1 MDSGQQRKSTA
12 WPKVHIIYFMLA
24 AFDLLA
30 VGGGLYLSH
39 RLSGIF
45 EESVATNEEWNRR
58 FTAVWSLGDLASAI
72 TAPGSNVFVSKNV
85 AAEKENLNRATK
97 TMEARIEAART
108 EISANIPA
116 ELADRPLRTLI
127 NVDQALS
134 TLVAN
139 GRRALADFERGDMV
153 NAAQSLALMDK
164 GYAMVKSRTKNAA
177 EAVRDLQSD
186 YANGYLA
193 QVKALKRYEFIIGGG
208 ILFMVCCVVFYG
220 HWVGNL
226 MKRKYQELEQANAGA
241 ETARTEAENF
251 ASQLQGVND
260 DVVRLN
266 RDLEDNLT
274 KLRDAQ
280 DELVRRGRMAQL
292 GQLTA
297 TVAHEIRNPLG
308 AVRTSAYLLERKTKD
323 KGLGI
328 EPQLERITNGVMR
341 CDNIITQLLDFAR
354 SSALSV
360 KDADFDGWLTKVLE
374 DEVPKLP
381 SAVTVEFNPGAPNL
395 TVSFDEAR
403 LQRAV
408 INLLSNA
415 SEAMV
420 GNGQDPSKF
429 ATANPKI
436 IVTTARSA
444 RGIEI
449 AVKDNGP
456 GISEANMKKIME
468 PLFTTK
474 NFGTGLGLPAIEK
487 IMDLHGGGLEVAS
500 KLNEGACFTLWL
512 PTSQASKAA
521 A

>member
-1 MDSGQQRKSTA
+1 MNSGQRRAATA
-12 WPKVHIIYFMLA
+12 WPKVHIIYFILA
-24 AFDLLA
+24 AFDLMA

-39 RLSGIF
+39 KLSNIF
-45 EESVATNEEWNRR
+45 EESVATNDEWNKR
-58 FTAVWSLGDLASAI
+58 FTAVWSLGDLASAV
-72 TAPGSNVFVSKNV
+72 TAPGSNVFVSKN
-85 AAEKENLNRATK
+85 AAVERANLDRAAKILET
-97 TMEARIEAART
+97 RIETARA
-108 EISANIPA
+108 EIAANIPA
-116 ELADRPLRTLI
+116 DLADRPLRSLI
-127 NVDQALS
+127 NIDQALS

-139 GRRALADFERGDMV
+139 GRRALMDFERGDMV
-153 NAAQSLALMDK
+153 HAAQSLALMDK

-177 EAVRDLQSD
+177 EAIRDLQAE
-186 YANGYLA
+186 YGNGYLA
-193 QVKALKRYEFIIGGG
+193 QVKSLKRFEFFIGGG

-220 HWVGNL
+220 HWVGSL
-226 MKRKYQELEQANAGA
+226 MKRKYQELEGANAGA
-241 ETARTEAENF
+241 ETARAEAEDF
-251 ASQLQGVND
+251 ASQLQGVNH

-266 RDLEDNLT
+266 RDLEDNLN

-328 EPQLERITNGVMR
+328 EPQLERITNGVVR

-354 SSALSV
+354 SSALTV

-374 DEVPKLP
+374 EEVGKLP
-381 SAVTVEFNPGAPNL
+381 SVVTVEFNPGIPGLFVA
-395 TVSFDEAR
+395 FDEAR

-408 INLLSNA
+408 INLLANA

-420 GNGQDPSKF
+420 GNGSDSSKF
-429 ATANPKI
+429 ACANPKI
-436 IVTTARSA
+436 TVTTAQRA
-444 RGIEI
+444 RGVEI

-487 IMDLHGGGLEVAS
+487 IMDLHGGGLEITS
-500 KLNEGACFTLWL
+500 KPGEGACFTLWL
-512 PTSQASKAA
+512 PLTQVKQDAA
-521 A
+521 

>member
-1 MDSGQQRKSTA
+1 MDSGQRQAATA
-12 WPKVHIIYFMLA
+12 WPKVHIIYFILA
-24 AFDLLA
+24 AFDLMA
-30 VGGGLYLSH
+30 VAGGLYLSH
-39 RLSGIF
+39 RLSNLF
-45 EESVATNEEWNRR
+45 EESVATNDEWNKR

-72 TAPGSNVFVSKNV
+72 ATPGSNVFVSKNV
-85 AAEKENLNRATK
+85 AVERVNLDRAVK
-97 TMEARIEAART
+97 VLEARIELARA
-108 EISANIPA
+108 EITANIPA
-116 ELADRPLRTLI
+116 DLADRPLRTLI
-127 NVDQALS
+127 NIDQALS

-139 GRRALADFERGDMV
+139 GQRALADYERGDMI

-164 GYAMVKSRTKNAA
+164 GHAMVKSRSKNAA
-177 EAVRDLQSD
+177 EAVRDLQAD
-186 YANGYLA
+186 YANGYLT
-193 QVKALKRYEFIIGGG
+193 QVKALKRYEFFIGGG

-220 HWVGNL
+220 HWVGSL
-226 MKRKYQELEQANAGA
+226 MKRKYQELERANAGA
-241 ETARTEAENF
+241 ETARGEAENF

-328 EPQLERITNGVMR
+328 EPQLERITNGVVR

-360 KDADFDGWLTKVLE
+360 KDAEFDGWLTKVLE

-381 SAVTVEFNPGAPNL
+381 GVVTVEYSPGAPGL
-395 TVSFDEAR
+395 SVSFDEAR

-408 INLLSNA
+408 INLLTNA

-420 GNGQDPSKF
+420 GNGTDPSKF
-429 ATANPKI
+429 ACTDPKI
-436 IVTTARSA
+436 TITTVLSA
-444 RGIEI
+444 RGAEI
-449 AVKDNGP
+449 TVKDNGP
-456 GISEANMKKIME
+456 GITEANMKKIME

-487 IMDLHGGGLEVAS
+487 IMDQHGGGLEIVS
-500 KLNEGACFTLWL
+500 KPGEGACFTLWL
-512 PTSQASKAA
+512 PLSQAKKDAA
-521 A
+521 

>member
-1 MDSGQQRKSTA
+1 MDSGQRRRTTA

-39 RLSGIF
+39 QLSNIF
-45 EESVATNEEWNRR
+45 EESVATNDEWNRR
-58 FTAVWSLGDLASAI
+58 FTAIWSLGDLGSAVA
-72 TAPGSNVFVSKNV
+72 APASNVFVSKNV
-85 AAEKENLNRATK
+85 SLERANLDRAAKI
-97 TMEARIEAART
+97 MEARIELART
-108 EISANIPA
+108 EIMANIPT
-116 ELADRPLRTLI
+116 ELADRPLRTLTNI
-127 NVDQALS
+127 DQALS

-139 GRRALADFERGDMV
+139 GRRALVDFHRGDMV
-153 NAAQSLALMDK
+153 HAAQSLALMDK
-164 GYAMVKSRTKNAA
+164 GSAMVKSRSKNAA
-177 EAVRDLQSD
+177 EAIRDLQAE
-186 YANGYLA
+186 YASGYLA
-193 QVKALKRYEFIIGGG
+193 QVQNLKRYEFFIGGG

-220 HWVGNL
+220 HWVGSL
-226 MKRKYQELEQANAGA
+226 MKRKYQELERANESA

-251 ASQLQGVND
+251 ATQLQGVND

-266 RDLEDNLT
+266 RDLEDNLH

-323 KGLGI
+323 KGLGV
-328 EPQLERITNGVMR
+328 EPQLERITNGVVR

-354 SSALSV
+354 SSALTV
-360 KDADFDGWLTKVLE
+360 KDVEFDSWVTKVLE
-374 DEVPKLP
+374 DEVGKLP
-381 SAVTVEFNPGAPNL
+381 SAVTVEFNPGVPGL

-420 GNGQDPSKF
+420 GNGYDPSKF
-429 ATANPKI
+429 ACANPKI
-436 IVTTARSA
+436 IITTAQSE
-444 RGIEI
+444 RGVELS
-449 AVKDNGP
+449 VRDNGP
-456 GISEANMKKIME
+456 GISETNLKKIME

-487 IMDLHGGGLEVAS
+487 IMDLHDGGLEIAS
-500 KLNEGACFTLWL
+500 KLGEGACFTIWL
-512 PTSQASKAA
+512 PVSQTNRAA

>member
-1 MDSGQQRKSTA
+1 M
-12 WPKVHIIYFMLA
+12 HIIYFILA
-24 AFDLLA
+24 AFDLMA
-30 VGGGLYLSH
+30 VAGGLYLSH
-39 RLSGIF
+39 RLSNIF
-45 EESVATNEEWNRR
+45 EESVVTNEEWNRR

-85 AAEKENLNRATK
+85 AVERENLNRAAK
-97 TMEARIEAART
+97 TLEARIELART
-108 EISANIPA
+108 EITANIPA
-116 ELADRPLRTLI
+116 DLADRPLRTLVS
-127 NVDQALS
+127 VDQALS

-177 EAVRDLQSD
+177 EAVRDLQAV
-186 YANGYLA
+186 YASGYLA
-193 QVKALKRYEFIIGGG
+193 QVKALKRFEFIIGGG

-220 HWVGNL
+220 HWVGSL
-226 MKRKYQELEQANAGA
+226 MKRKYQELERANEGA
-241 ETARTEAENF
+241 ETARAEAENF

-266 RDLEDNLT
+266 RDLEENFN

-354 SSALSV
+354 SSALTV
-360 KDADFDGWLTKVLE
+360 KDVEFDGWITKVLE
-374 DEVPKLP
+374 DEVGKLP
-381 SAVTVEFNPGAPNL
+381 SMVTVEFSPGVPGLA
-395 TVSFDEAR
+395 VAFDEAR

-420 GNGQDPSKF
+420 GNGSDPSKF
-429 ATANPKI
+429 ACANPKI
-436 IVTTARSA
+436 TTTTAQSA
-444 RGIEI
+444 RGVEI
-449 AVKDNGP
+449 AVRDNGP

-487 IMDLHGGGLEVAS
+487 IMDLHGGGLEIAS
-500 KLNEGACFTLWL
+500 KPGEGACFTLWL
-512 PTSQASKAA
+512 PLAQAKRDAA
-521 A
+521 

>member
-1 MDSGQQRKSTA
+1 MKSGRRAATA
-12 WPKVHIIYFMLA
+12 WPKVHIIYFILA
-24 AFDLLA
+24 AFDLMA
-30 VGGGLYLSH
+30 VAGGLYLSH
-39 RLSGIF
+39 RLSNIF
-45 EESVATNEEWNRR
+45 EESVATNDQWNRR
-58 FTAVWSLGDLASAI
+58 FTSVWSLGDLAAAVSA
-72 TAPGSNVFVSKNV
+72 PSSNVFISKNAV
-85 AAEKENLNRATK
+85 TEREKVDRAFTALEGRIDSARAE
-97 TMEARIEAART
+97 IV
-108 EISANIPA
+108 ANIPA
-116 ELADRPLRTLI
+116 DLADRPLRSLI

-139 GRRALADFERGDMV
+139 SRRALADYDRGDMIH
-153 NAAQSLALMDK
+153 AAQSMALLEK
-164 GYAMVKSRTKNAA
+164 SYAIVKSRINNTAM
-177 EAVRDLQSD
+177 AVRDLQGEYGD
-186 YANGYLA
+186 GYLR
-193 QVKALKRYEFIIGGG
+193 QVKSLKRYEFFIGGG

-220 HWVGNL
+220 HWVGSL
-226 MKRKYQELEQANAGA
+226 MKRKYQELERANEGA
-241 ETARTEAENF
+241 ETARAEAEDF
-251 ASQLQGVND
+251 ATQLQGVND

-266 RDLEDNLT
+266 RDLEDNLH

-328 EPQLERITNGVMR
+328 EPQLERIANGVMR

-354 SSALSV
+354 SSALTV
-360 KDADFDGWLTKVLE
+360 KDIDFDEWLTKVLE

-381 SAVTVEFNPGAPNL
+381 GVITVEFNPGAGGL
-395 TVSFDEAR
+395 SVCFDEAR

-429 ATANPKI
+429 TCANPKI
-436 IVTTARSA
+436 TITTSASA
-444 RGIEI
+444 RGVEV
-449 AVKDNGP
+449 AVRDNGP

-487 IMDLHGGGLEVAS
+487 IMDLHGGGLETHS
-500 KLNEGACFTLWL
+500 TLGEGACFTLWL
-512 PTSQASKAA
+512 PIRQQVKQVA
-521 A
+521 